1 MTAKKAAENKLIS
14 LGIED
19 INIELLNISI
29 AEAEMYI
36 CNFCNTY
43 SVPQE
48 LLYTWADMACGKY
61 LTMLQAMGG
70 LDGVIDFDGA
80 VSSISEGDVSVSL
93 DSAQSPEAVFWTAVS
108 GWCNPDAQT
117 LLRFRRLTW

>member
-14 LGIED
+14 MGIED

-36 CNFCNTY
+36 CNLCNKY

-48 LLYTWADMACGKY
+48 
-61 LTMLQAMGG
+61 
-70 LDGVIDFDGA
+70 
-80 VSSISEGDVSVSL
+80 
-93 DSAQSPEAVFWTAVS
+93 
-108 GWCNPDAQT
+108 
-117 LLRFRRLTW
+117 